1 MGGDTLPVFI
11 SYNKADRDFAENLAL
26 NLVQAKQNVWIDKW
40 ELNAGDSLISKIE
53 EALGDAN
60 AILVLLSKDSVESEW
75 CKKEL
80 RAGLIREL
88 EEKSVLLIPI
98 ILDDCEIPLLLKE
111 KSCIDFRE
119 DIDGSFNFLLRS
131 LSRISNPAQARAEI
145 SNFYTDWAIEVASYG
160 DELGI
165 EWTFVNHGKSFRYV
179 VLIQVI
185 YWPTG
190 NMQTLFSEL
199 PTDIDRFVFASN
211 SMNLF
216 LDDEPE
222 ISFLITSSQLLRR
235 EQVFVDEFH
244 GESVNITI
252 TVRRLGEDNGMD
264 TIVRVEDNLRLA
276 VNHTLGAVRQSTT

>member
-1 MGGDTLPVFI
+1 M
-11 SYNKADRDFAENLAL
+11 
-26 NLVQAKQNVWIDKW
+26 
-40 ELNAGDSLISKIE
+40 ISKIE